1 MGDGTL
7 KRPGGFTLVECM
19 VALTIF
25 CLFMVSIAKAN
36 YLIAQRFYD
45 LSGSAARAG
54 AMMEQAN
61 AVAALP
67 FDSLDNYAG
76 TSTFT
81 TSSKFTYTRKIVLD
95 SLSSSVKQVTVI
107 VTPTNTAFK
116 ADTVVF
122 DRSAP
127 GSNPLD
133 Q

>member
-45 LSGSAARAG
+45 LSASAARAG

-61 AVAALP
+61 VVAALP
-67 FDSLDNYAG
+67 FDSISNYVG
-76 TSTFT
+76 STTFT
-81 TSSKFTYTRKIVLD
+81 TSSKFKYTRTISVT
-95 SLSSSVKQVTVI
+95 SLSSTVKQVKVI

-122 DRSAP
+122 DRSQP
-127 GSNPLD
+127 GTNPLD